1 MADRLSIADFLE
13 SGGATPTTVEQP
25 TTTETVGQEQPVP
38 TSSVSISDFLE
49 NSSATPMIEDVVE
62 DTSAP
67 EPSQTELAFED
78 DPKYVD
84 FYVKNQLPVPDSAV
98 PSDITEQPERKSR
111 VEKLSDREEYTDE
124 QYQMIADGMD
134 DIIAQERVSMRGLDP
149 VSGLL
154 LKAAGEG
161 GATGAKTL
169 LGFANIFENI
179 GAYTGDAIEDFLGKA
194 KEQTVG
200 RYIYD
205 AIDSAVAGS
214 RYGKAKNER
223 DLANKIMDIA
233 VTGLEFSETIPALGS
248 VMTSA
253 NVLKRTAGD
262 TIDSAV
268 KASTKEAKALE
279 TARRNSY
286 KSAELATMESM
297 QETRDL
303 AAKVAQEN
311 KDIAERLI
319 VEFEETTGK
328 VISTEVGGR
337 KVLDFDLAREAG
349 KETAVDAMGDD
360 IAPIFRDLAVGDE
373 LIVQPILK
381 PEKFDGIVAIASEFK
396 KRNPDAWNNKKSVID
411 NLFELTVNKE
421 LDGQALVDDLN
432 RYGLSFEDYV
442 LTVVG
447 SGSEAGRVLNKL
459 SQIKRARPISEKA
472 ELDQRK
478 LVSQQGVI
486 RKNVMR
492 LENIRRGLLVSQ
504 IATAAR
510 NLTSGGIRAP
520 LEGLGNV
527 MDTALMKGAGQLV
540 SGQNWRDSFAH
551 MSYMFSRPDVAKG
564 YTDLILKQPE
574 LTKQFDAMYNNI
586 NEIQKLTGRG
596 EATAIDKKTGKR
608 TVSGALDGVLS
619 TLEDGTTLLNAP
631 NRWQEYLIRRG
642 QFFGELQRQVRNEYD
657 ADLIDLLQ
665 QGKLRDLLN
674 DASTVKPEGK
684 RSFLDLVDAS
694 VRKSLD
700 VTYAKQPE
708 IPVFRSASQ
717 FIVRNGLTVAMPFPR
732 FMFNSMELMGQYAGG
747 ASIPLTRKIAGIV
760 DKTKRGPL
768 TEKDRQRI
776 SRNMLGIAAVGAA
789 YMYRT
794 SDDAPAEYN
803 QVSISDETQMDTTP
817 QYPLPQFLYVGE
829 ATKRMMDGTFDD
841 WFTAREFV
849 ELFAGTNLRTGVGN
863 SVFEE
868 LAQMADAT
876 DLTKGESV
884 GRLLGR
890 TLGNYLSTWA
900 VPFGQII
907 EAERAAGARGVE
919 YKDMASDPTFDMQGT
934 FMRELQRPFKQ
945 RGIGVSA
952 AEEEAAPS
960 REFLFAES
968 KERVSPLSR
977 LFLGL
982 NLSTKD
988 AEYGEYLRKLG
999 FQDYLLGSRSK
1010 VASIKRFENALL
1022 RDYVPTVVEVAQR
1035 REKRLR
1041 EIYKDK
1047 PASLKEQFTEEE
1059 FVNNNIKPFI
1069 TENIN
1074 KIKRKVSEGSVSVGD
1089 DYTRAM
1095 VAYRRLTPS
1104 YRKQATTDFVDRYGR
1119 MPDPMS
1125 TKDLQRLKA
1134 IGDAYSKAYR

>member
-1 MADRLSIADFLE
+1 MADKLSIADFLE

-49 NSSATPMIEDVVE
+49 NSSATPMVEDTVE

-67 EPSQTELAFED
+67 DPTETEIAFEN

-84 FYVKNQLPVPDSAV
+84 YYVKNQLPVPDNAV
-98 PSDITEQPERKSR
+98 PSGAIEQPERKSR
-111 VEKLSDREEYTDE
+111 VEALDAAEFTDE

-134 DIIAQERVSMRGLDP
+134 DVIQDLYDSGMGDP
-149 VSGLL
+149 VSAGLL
-154 LKAAGEG
+154 KVAGESGAG
-161 GATGAKTL
+161 GAKAL
-169 LGFANIFENI
+169 LGFANIVENI
-179 GAYTGDAIEDFLGKA
+179 GAYTSDAIEDFLGKA
-194 KEQTVG
+194 KEQRVG
-200 RYIYD
+200 GVIYD
-205 AIDSAVAGS
+205 AIDTALAGG
-214 RYGKAKNER
+214 RYAKAKDER
-223 DLANKIMDIA
+223 ELTNRIMKASGATSEFAQTVPVLGGVLNAANA
-233 VTGLEFSETIPALGS
+233 V
-248 VMTSA
+248 
-253 NVLKRTAGD
+253 KRTAGD
-262 TIDSAV
+262 VAETASKAV
-268 KASTKEAKALE
+268 TKEAKALA

-297 QETRDL
+297 QEAREL
-303 AAKVAQEN
+303 AEKVAKEN

-396 KRNPDAWNNKKSVID
+396 KRNPDVWDNKKSVID

-421 LDGQALVDDLN
+421 LDGQELVDDLN

-459 SQIKRARPISEKA
+459 SQIKRARPLSEKA

-478 LVSQQGVI
+478 LVNQQGVI

-492 LENIRRGLLVSQ
+492 VENIRRGLLVSQ

-574 LTKQFDAMYNNI
+574 LTKQYDAVYNNI

-596 EATAIDKKTGKR
+596 EGA
-608 TVSGALDGVLS
+608 ALDGVLS
-619 TLEDGTTLLNAP
+619 KLEDGVTLLNAP

-674 DASTVKPEGK
+674 DASSVKPDGK
-684 RSFLDLVDAS
+684 RSFIDLVDAS

-708 IPVFRSASQ
+708 IPVFRSTSQ
-717 FIVRNGLTVAMPFPR
+717 FIVRNGLTVVMPFPR

-794 SDDAPAEYN
+794 SENAPAEYN
-803 QVSISDETQMDTTP
+803 QVSVSDETQMDTTP
-817 QYPLPQFLYVGE
+817 QYPLPQFLYLGE

-884 GRLLGR
+884 GRLAGR

-960 REFLFAES
+960 REFLFTES

-988 AEYGEYLRKLG
+988 AEYGEYLRNLG

-1041 EIYKDK
+1041 ELYKDK

-1095 VAYRRLTPS
+1095 IAYRRLTPA

>member
-1 MADRLSIADFLE
+1 MADKLSIADFLE

-49 NSSATPMIEDVVE
+49 NSSATPMVEDTVE

-67 EPSQTELAFED
+67 DPTETELAFED

-84 FYVKNQLPVPDSAV
+84 YYVKNQLPVPDNAV
-98 PSDITEQPERKSR
+98 PSGAIEQPERKSR
-111 VEKLSDREEYTDE
+111 VEALDAAEFTDE

-134 DIIAQERVSMRGLDP
+134 DVIQDLYDSGMGDP
-149 VSGLL
+149 VSAGL
-154 LKAAGEG
+154 LKAAGESGAG
-161 GATGAKTL
+161 GAKAL
-169 LGFANIFENI
+169 LGFANIVENI
-179 GAYTGDAIEDFLGKA
+179 GAYTSDAIENFLGKA
-194 KEQTVG
+194 KEQRVG
-200 RYIYD
+200 GMIYD
-205 AIDSAVAGS
+205 AIDTALAGGRYAKAEDERELTNRIMKASGAASEFAQTVPVLGGVLNAANAV
-214 RYGKAKNER
+214 
-223 DLANKIMDIA
+223 
-233 VTGLEFSETIPALGS
+233 
-248 VMTSA
+248 
-253 NVLKRTAGD
+253 KRTAGD
-262 TIDSAV
+262 VAETASKAV
-268 KASTKEAKALE
+268 TKEAKALA

-297 QETRDL
+297 QEAREL
-303 AAKVAQEN
+303 AEKVAKEN

-381 PEKFDGIVAIASEFK
+381 PEKFDGIVAIASDFK
-396 KRNPDAWNNKKSVID
+396 KRNPDVWDNKKSVID

-421 LDGQALVDDLN
+421 LDGQELVDDLN

-459 SQIKRARPISEKA
+459 SQIKRARPLSEKA

-478 LVSQQGVI
+478 LVNQQGVI

-492 LENIRRGLLVSQ
+492 VENIRRGLLVSQ

-574 LTKQFDAMYNNI
+574 LTKQYDAMYNNI

-596 EATAIDKKTGKR
+596 EGA
-608 TVSGALDGVLS
+608 ALDGVLS
-619 TLEDGTTLLNAP
+619 TLEDGVTLLNAP

-657 ADLIDLLQ
+657 SDLIDLLQ

-674 DASTVKPEGK
+674 DASSVKPDGK
-684 RSFLDLVDAS
+684 RSFIDLVDAS

-708 IPVFRSASQ
+708 IPVFRSTSQ
-717 FIVRNGLTVAMPFPR
+717 FIVRNGLTVVMPFPR

-794 SDDAPAEYN
+794 SENAPAEYN
-803 QVSISDETQMDTTP
+803 QVSVSDETQMDTTP
-817 QYPLPQFLYVGE
+817 QYPLPQFLYLGE

-884 GRLLGR
+884 GRLAGR

-960 REFLFAES
+960 REFLFTES

-988 AEYGEYLRKLG
+988 AEYGEYLRNLG

-1095 VAYRRLTPS
+1095 IAYRRLTPA

>member
-1 MADRLSIADFLE
+1 MADKLSIADFLE

-25 TTTETVGQEQPVP
+25 TTTTETVGQEKPVP
-38 TSSVSISDFLE
+38 TSSVSISDFIE
-49 NSSATPMIEDVVE
+49 NSSATPMIEEPVE

-67 EPSQTELAFED
+67 DPTETELAFED
-78 DPKYVD
+78 DPKYID
-84 FYVKNQLPVPDSAV
+84 YYTKRMQPVPDNAI
-98 PSDITEQPERKSR
+98 PSGVIDQPERKSR
-111 VEKLSDREEYTDE
+111 VEALDAAEYTDE

-134 DIIAQERVSMRGLDP
+134 DVIQDLYNSGMGDP
-149 VSGLL
+149 VSAGLL
-154 LKAAGEG
+154 KVAGESGAG
-161 GATGAKTL
+161 GAKAL
-169 LGFANIFENI
+169 LGFANIVENI
-179 GAYTGDAIEDFLGKA
+179 GAYTSDAIEDFLGKA
-194 KEQTVG
+194 KEQRVG
-200 RYIYD
+200 SMIYD
-205 AIDSAVAGS
+205 AIDTALAGG
-214 RYGKAKNER
+214 RYAKAKDER
-223 DLANKIMDIA
+223 ELTNRIMKASGATSEFAQTVPVLGGVLNAANA
-233 VTGLEFSETIPALGS
+233 V
-248 VMTSA
+248 
-253 NVLKRTAGD
+253 KRTAGD
-262 TIDSAV
+262 VAETAS
-268 KASTKEAKALE
+268 KAATKEAKELA

-297 QETRDL
+297 QEAREL
-303 AAKVAQEN
+303 AEKVAKEN

-319 VEFEETTGK
+319 VEFEETTGRT
-328 VISTEVGGR
+328 ISTEIGGR

-396 KRNPDAWNNKKSVID
+396 KRNPDVWDNKKSVID

-421 LDGQALVDDLN
+421 LDGQELVDDLN

-478 LVSQQGVI
+478 LVKQQGVI

-492 LENIRRGLLVSQ
+492 VENIRRGLLVSQ

-574 LTKQFDAMYNNI
+574 LTKQYDAIYNNI

-596 EATAIDKKTGKR
+596 EGA
-608 TVSGALDGVLS
+608 ALDGVLS
-619 TLEDGTTLLNAP
+619 TLEDGVTLLNAP

-674 DASTVKPEGK
+674 DASSVKPDGK
-684 RSFLDLVDAS
+684 RSFIDLVDAS

-708 IPVFRSASQ
+708 IPVFRSTSQ
-717 FIVRNGLTVAMPFPR
+717 FIVRNGLTVVMPFPR

-794 SDDAPAEYN
+794 SENAPAEYN

-817 QYPLPQFLYVGE
+817 QYPLPQFLYIGE

-841 WFTAREFV
+841 WFNAREFV

-884 GRLLGR
+884 GRLAGR

-945 RGIGVSA
+945 RGIGVSP

-960 REFLFAES
+960 REFLFTES

-988 AEYGEYLRKLG
+988 AEYGEYLRNLG

-1095 VAYRRLTPS
+1095 IAYRRLTPA